1 MVELSRRQVLT
12 GGAAVAATGLLT
24 WSWAGALGPPT
35 AVPVPTSFGTVSLLG
50 ARVSGRTGAHGHDAV
65 TTAGASAAA
74 AVAAATLAAHRTWPG
89 LLRVDV
95 AIANHLE
102 RAVAFSPGQFRL
114 RVGADGPTVTALDTE
129 LTPGALAAGRTVRT
143 WLTFL
148 VPAAPA
154 VLSLG
159 FEDTAATLSLALH
172 AVEDR

>member
-24 WSWAGALGPPT
+24 WSWAGALGPPA

-50 ARVSGRTGAHGHDAV
+50 ARVSGRTASHGHDTA
-65 TTAGASAAA
+65 TTAAAGAAA
-74 AVAAATLAAHRTWPG
+74 AAATLAAHRTWPG

-95 AIANHLE
+95 AIANLLE

-148 VPAAPA
+148 VPASPA
-154 VLSLG
+154 LLSLS

>member
-24 WSWAGALGPPT
+24 WSWAGALGPPA

-50 ARVSGRTGAHGHDAV
+50 ARVSGRTASHGHDTA
-65 TTAGASAAA
+65 TTAAAGAAA
-74 AVAAATLAAHRTWPG
+74 AAAATLAAHRTWPG

-95 AIANHLE
+95 AIANLLE

-148 VPAAPA
+148 VPASPA
-154 VLSLG
+154 LLSLS

-172 AVEDR
+172 AVEVR

>member
-24 WSWAGALGPPT
+24 WSWAGALGPPA
-35 AVPVPTSFGTVSLLG
+35 AVPVPTSFGSVSLLG
-50 ARVSGRTGAHGHDAV
+50 ARVSGRTGVHGHDAA
-65 TTAGASAAA
+65 TAAGASAAA

-129 LTPGALAAGRTVRT
+129 LTPGALPAGRTVRT

-154 VLSLG
+154 ELSLS
-159 FEDTAATLSLALH
+159 FEDTAATLALAVH
-172 AVEDR
+172 TVEDR